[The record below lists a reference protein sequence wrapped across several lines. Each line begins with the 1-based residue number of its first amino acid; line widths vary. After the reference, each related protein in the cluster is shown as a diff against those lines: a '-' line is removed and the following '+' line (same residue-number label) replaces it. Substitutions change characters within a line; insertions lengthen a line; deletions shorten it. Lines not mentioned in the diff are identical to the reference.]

1 MSYQI
6 CTSCVMDTTDPN
18 IKFNKDGVCDYCLN
32 AKKLFKYKA
41 FNKPNIENLIKKIK
55 KNKAANQ
62 KYDCLIGVSGGLDS
76 SFLVHFVV
84 TKMKLKPLL
93 LHVDAGWNSNLSSS
107 NIEKLVDK
115 LNLDLVTKVVEWE
128 EVKDLQLSFFKAQL
142 PNLDTVQDHAF
153 FGSIYNYAKKEN
165 IKNILT
171 GANFS
176 TEFIREPLAWAY
188 HASDLKHIRHVHEQ
202 FGTIKLKNFPFCNI
216 FKYKILYRYFYG
228 IRVFNPL
235 NFIDYK
241 KNLSEKILKNEYDW
255 TSYKEKHYESRFTK
269 FFEGFWAKKKFNFDK
284 RRVHLS
290 NLVISNQISRNQA
303 LNELSKDSIEGD
315 ELRNEIKFICD
326 KLEISE
332 EFFNELLSGK
342 NKSFKDY
349 KSNFFIINI
358 LTKIL
363 IFFGIEKRLIR

>member
-6 CTSCVMDTTDPN
+6 CKSCVMDTTDSKIN
-18 IKFNKDGVCDYCLN
+18 FDKNGICDYCNN
-32 AKKLFKYKA
+32 AKKQFYTNLYK
-41 FNKPNIENLIKKIK
+41 KSNIKELTKKIK
-55 KNKAANQ
+55 RNKIPDK

-84 TKMKLKPLL
+84 TEMKLNPLL
-93 LHVDAGWNSNLSSS
+93 LHVDAGWNSNLSST

-115 LNLDLVTKVVEWE
+115 LKLDLVTKVVEWD

-153 FGSIYNYAKKEN
+153 FGSIYNFAKNEK

-176 TEFIREPLAWAY
+176 TEFIREPLSWAY
-188 HASDLKHIRHVHEQ
+188 HASDLKHIKSVHDK
-202 FGTIKLKNFPFCNI
+202 FGTIELKTFPFCNI
-216 FKYKILYRYFYG
+216 FKYKILYRFLFG
-228 IRVFNPL
+228 IKVFNPL
-235 NFIDYK
+235 NYIDYK
-241 KNLSEKILKNEYDW
+241 KSESEKILKQKYGW

-269 FFEGFWAKKKFNFDK
+269 FFEGYWAKKKFNFDK

-290 NLVISNQISRNQA
+290 NLILSNQLTRDQA
-303 LNELSKDSIEGD
+303 LKELSLETFSSD
-315 ELRNEIKFICD
+315 ELRLEIKFICD

-332 EFFNELLSGK
+332 KDLNKFFLGK
-342 NKSFKDY
+342 NKSFRDY
-349 KSNFFIINI
+349 KSNYFIINI
-358 LTKIL
+358 FTKIL
-363 IFFGIEKRLIR
+363 FFLGMEKRIIR

>member
-1 MSYQI
+1 MNYQI
-6 CTSCVMDTTDPN
+6 CKSCVMDTTDPK
-18 IKFNKDGVCDYCLN
+18 IKFDDTGVCDYCNN
-32 AKKLFKYKA
+32 AKKQFSSKSY
-41 FNKPNIENLIKKIK
+41 NKLDINEL
-55 KNKAANQ
+55 KNKIIKNKTKNQ

-76 SFLVHFVV
+76 SFLVHLAV
-84 TKMKLKPLL
+84 TKMKLNPLL

-115 LNLDLVTKVVEWE
+115 LKLDLVTKVIDWN

-153 FGSIYNYAKKEN
+153 FGSIYNYAKKKN

-176 TEFIREPLAWAY
+176 TEFIREPLSWAY
-188 HASDLKHIRHVHEQ
+188 HASDLKHIKSVHKE
-202 FGTIKLKNFPFCNI
+202 FGTIKLKNFPFCSI
-216 FKYKILYRYFYG
+216 LKYKILYRFVFG
-228 IRVFNPL
+228 IKVFNPL
-235 NFIDYK
+235 NYILYK
-241 KNLSEKILKNEYDW
+241 KSESEKILKKKYDW

-269 FFEGFWAKKKFNFDK
+269 FFEGYWAKKKFNFDK

-290 NLVISNQISRNQA
+290 NLILSKQLTRNQA
-303 LNELSKDSIEGD
+303 LEELTQETFGSD
-315 ELRNEIKFICD
+315 ELRLEIKFICD

-332 EFFNELLSGK
+332 DYFNKLFLGQ
-342 NKSFKDY
+342 NKSFKNY
-349 KSNFFIINI
+349 KSNYFIINI

-363 IFFGIEKRLIR
+363 FFLGIEKRIIR